1 MFLYTHSSNLYITEA
16 FRKAVARRRIYEINP
31 RNQMKTLLQPKVI
44 LVIIAVVLLIVLGR
58 HFHLGELFSAML
70 DKIRDLGPL
79 APLLF
84 IILYIVGAVLF
95 VPGSI
100 LTIGAGVLF
109 GVVRGSICVSIGA
122 TLGAIAAFLIGR
134 YLAREWV
141 RAQLEGNPR
150 FAAIDKA
157 VGREGWKIV
166 LLTRLSPVFPFNLL
180 NYGFGL
186 TAVTLRDYAL
196 TTWIGITPGT
206 VLYVY
211 IGSLGGNLA
220 TAGQSHRTPAQ
231 WAFRIV
237 GLAATVGV
245 AVYASRLAARALNEN
260 PELGPAA

>member
-1 MFLYTHSSNLYITEA
+1 MNRIKNLL
-16 FRKAVARRRIYEINP
+16 R
-31 RNQMKTLLQPKVI
+31 PKVI
-44 LVIIAVVLLIVLGR
+44 FVLIGIVSLIALGR
-58 HFHLGELFSAML
+58 HFHLGELFGAML
-70 DKIRDLGPL
+70 DRIRGLGSL
-79 APLLF
+79 APVLF
-84 IILYIVGAVLF
+84 ILLYILGAILF

-109 GVVRGSICVSIGA
+109 GLLRGAILVSIGA
-122 TLGAIAAFLIGR
+122 TIGAIAAFLIGR
-134 YLAREWV
+134 YFARDWV
-141 RAQLEGNPR
+141 RGLLKDNPK

-186 TAVTLRDYAL
+186 TAVTLRDYAIA
-196 TTWIGITPGT
+196 TWIGITPGT

-211 IGSLGGNLA
+211 IGSIGGNLA

-231 WAFRIV
+231 WALNIV

-245 AVYASRLAARALNEN
+245 AVYASRLASRALNESAEIN
-260 PELGPAA
+260 PAA

>member
-16 FRKAVARRRIYEINP
+16 LRKVVALPPKSMNRINAIL
-31 RNQMKTLLQPKVI
+31 RPKVI
-44 LVIIAVVLLIVLGR
+44 LAVTTIVVLIGLGR
-58 HFHLGELFSAML
+58 HFHLGELFAAML
-70 DKIRDLGPL
+70 DSIRGLGAL
-79 APLLF
+79 APVLF
-84 IILYIVGAVLF
+84 IMLYIVGAVLF

-122 TLGAIAAFLIGR
+122 TLGAIASFLVGR

-150 FAAIDKA
+150 FSAIDKA

-196 TTWIGITPGT
+196 ATWIGITPGT

-231 WAFRIV
+231 WALSIV

-245 AVYASRLAARALNEN
+245 AVYASRLASRALNEN
-260 PELGPAA
+260 AELGAPS

>member
-1 MFLYTHSSNLYITEA
+1 MN
-16 FRKAVARRRIYEINP
+16 RIKIP
-31 RNQMKTLLQPKVI
+31 
-44 LVIIAVVLLIVLGR
+44 LVVMAIAALIVLGR
-58 HFHLGELFSAML
+58 HFHLGEVFAAML
-70 DKIRDLGPL
+70 DKIRGQGAL
-79 APLLF
+79 APVLF
-84 IILYIVGAVLF
+84 IMLYIIGAILF

-109 GVVRGSICVSIGA
+109 GLLRGAILVSIGA
-122 TLGAIAAFLIGR
+122 TVGAIAAFLIGR
-134 YLAREWV
+134 YFARDWV
-141 RAQLEGNPR
+141 RGQLEDNPK

-196 TTWIGITPGT
+196 ATWIGITPGT

-211 IGSLGGNLA
+211 IGSIGGNLA

-231 WAFRIV
+231 WALNIV
-237 GLAATVGV
+237 GLAATIGV
-245 AVYASRLAARALNEN
+245 AIYASRLASRALNEN
-260 PELGPAA
+260 SDIGAAS